1 MADAAWLDEAKKN
14 SGFLIF
20 LGVMTIIFGVLAV
33 GAPLMTGI
41 AVAVMVGFL
50 LLFMGVARIVHAL
63 KSGQWGTGIWGTV
76 IGLLAVGAGLM
87 TIFRPMVGLMSLTL
101 FLAAYFFIDGVC
113 EIIAAFKI
121 KPDQGWGWL
130 LFNGIVAVLL
140 GVMIWRQWPVSG
152 AWAIGILVGVH
163 ILMTGWSMVILGTG
177 ARRFA
182 GAIEDAVGETVD
194 KADDVLDRAVD
205 AVDDAVDK
213 ADDVVD
219 DVVDRA
225 EDVVDG
231 VVDKAKDVAEATGDA
246 VGNVVGK
253 AKDLVD
259 RDKD

>member
-1 MADAAWLDEAKKN
+1 MTESTWLDEAKKN

-20 LGVMTIIFGVLAV
+20 LGIVTVIFGILAV

-50 LLFMGVARIVHAL
+50 LLFMGIARVVHAL

-76 IGLLAVGAGLM
+76 VGLLAAIAGLM

-113 EIIAAFKI
+113 EIIAAFKV

-130 LFNGIVAVLL
+130 LFNGIIAVVL

-163 ILMTGWSMVILGTG
+163 ILMTGWSMIILGTG
-177 ARRFA
+177 ARKVA
-182 GAIEDAVGETVD
+182 GAIEDAVG
-194 KADDVLDRAVD
+194 
-205 AVDDAVDK
+205 DAVDK

-219 DVVDRA
+219 KAVDVADNVVDKADDMVDRAMDKA

-231 VVDKAKDVAEATGDA
+231 AVDTAKDVAEATGDA
-246 VGNVVGK
+246 VGGVVDK
-253 AKDLVD
+253 AKDFVD
-259 RDKD
+259 RDKE

>member
-1 MADAAWLDEAKKN
+1 MAEGTWLDEAKKN

-33 GAPLMTGI
+33 GAPLITGI
-41 AVAVMVGFL
+41 TVAVMVGFL
-50 LLFMGVARIVHAL
+50 LLFMGVARIVHAF
-63 KSGQWGTGIWGTV
+63 KSGQWGTGIWGTI
-76 IGLLAVGAGLM
+76 IGLLAVIAGLM

-101 FLAAYFFIDGVC
+101 FLAAYFFVDGVC

-130 LFNGIVAVLL
+130 LFNGIIAVLL
-140 GVMIWRQWPVSG
+140 GAMIWRQWPVSG
-152 AWAIGILVGVH
+152 AWAIGILVGIH
-163 ILMTGWSMVILGTG
+163 ILMTGWSMIILGTG
-177 ARRFA
+177 ARKFA
-182 GAIEDAVGETVD
+182 GAIEDAVG
-194 KADDVLDRAVD
+194 
-205 AVDDAVDK
+205 DAVDK

-219 DVVDRA
+219 DVMDKA

-246 VGNVVGK
+246 VGEVVDK

-259 RDKD
+259 GDKN

>member
-1 MADAAWLDEAKKN
+1 MTDATWLEEAKKN

-41 AVAVMVGFL
+41 AVAVMVGCL
-50 LLFMGVARIVHAL
+50 LLFMGIARIVHAL

-76 IGLLAVGAGLM
+76 IGLLAVVAGLM

-101 FLAAYFFIDGVC
+101 FLAAYFFIDGIC

-121 KPDQGWGWL
+121 KPDQGWGWM
-130 LFNGIVAVLL
+130 LFNGIIAVLL

-163 ILMTGWSMVILGTG
+163 ILISGWSMVILGAG

-182 GAIEDAVGETVD
+182 GAIEGAVGDTVD
-194 KADDVLDRAVD
+194 KADNVLDKTVD
-205 AVDDAVDK
+205 AVDHAVDK

-219 DVVDRA
+219 EVMDKA
-225 EDVVDG
+225 EDVVDS
-231 VVDKAKDVAEATGDA
+231 VVDKAKD
-246 VGNVVGK
+246 
-253 AKDLVD
+253 LVD
-259 RDKD
+259 GDKS

>member
-1 MADAAWLDEAKKN
+1 MADGTWLDEAKKN

-50 LLFMGVARIVHAL
+50 LLFMGIARIVHAL

-76 IGLLAVGAGLM
+76 VGLLAVLAGLM

-101 FLAAYFFIDGVC
+101 FLAAYFLIDGVC

-121 KPDQGWGWL
+121 KPDQGWGWM

-140 GVMIWRQWPVSG
+140 AVMIWRQWPVSG

-219 DVVDRA
+219 DVMDRA

-231 VVDKAKDVAEATGDA
+231 VVDKAKD
-246 VGNVVGK
+246 
-253 AKDLVD
+253 LVD

>member
-1 MADAAWLDEAKKN
+1 MTDGTWLDEAKKN

-33 GAPLMTGI
+33 GAPLITGI
-41 AVAVMVGFL
+41 TVAVMVGFL
-50 LLFMGVARIVHAL
+50 LLFMGIARIVHAF
-63 KSGQWGTGIWGTV
+63 KSGQWGTGIWGTI
-76 IGLLAVGAGLM
+76 IGLLAVIAGLM
-87 TIFRPMVGLMSLTL
+87 TIFRPMAGLMSLTL
-101 FLAAYFFIDGVC
+101 FLAAYFLVDGVC

-130 LFNGIVAVLL
+130 LFNGIIAVLL
-140 GVMIWRQWPVSG
+140 GAMIWRQWPVSG

-163 ILMTGWSMVILGTG
+163 ILMSGWSMVILGTG

-182 GAIEDAVGETVD
+182 GAIEDAVGDTVD
-194 KADDVLDRAVD
+194 KADSVVDRAVD

-213 ADDVVD
+213 ADDMVD
-219 DVVDRA
+219 DVMDKA
-225 EDVVDG
+225 EDVVDS
-231 VVDKAKDVAEATGDA
+231 VVDKAKDAAEATGDA
-246 VGNVVGK
+246 VGDVVEK

>member
-1 MADAAWLDEAKKN
+1 MAEATWLDEAKKN

-41 AVAVMVGFL
+41 AVAVMVGCL
-50 LLFMGVARIVHAL
+50 LLFMGIARIVHAL

-76 IGLLAVGAGLM
+76 IGLLAVVAGLM

-101 FLAAYFFIDGVC
+101 FLAAYFFVDGVC

-163 ILMTGWSMVILGTG
+163 ILMSGWSMVILGTG

-182 GAIEDAVGETVD
+182 GAIEEAVGDTVD

-219 DVVDRA
+219 DVMDKA

-231 VVDKAKDVAEATGDA
+231 VVE
-246 VGNVVGK
+246 K

-259 RDKD
+259 GDKD

>member
-1 MADAAWLDEAKKN
+1 MAEATWLDEAKKN

-20 LGVMTIIFGVLAV
+20 LGIVTVIFGVLAV

-41 AVAVMVGFL
+41 AVAVLVGFL
-50 LLFMGVARIVHAL
+50 LLFMGIARIVHAL
-63 KSGQWGTGIWGTV
+63 KSGQWGTGIWGTI
-76 IGLLAVGAGLM
+76 IGLLAVIAGLM

-101 FLAAYFFIDGVC
+101 FLAAYFFVDGIC
-113 EIIAAFKI
+113 EIIAAFKV

-130 LFNGIVAVLL
+130 LFNGVVAVLL

-152 AWAIGILVGVH
+152 AWAIGILVGIH
-163 ILMTGWSMVILGTG
+163 ILITGWSMIVLGTG
-177 ARRFA
+177 ARRVA
-182 GAIEDAVGETVD
+182 GTIENAVGG
-194 KADDVLDRAVD
+194 
-205 AVDDAVDK
+205 AVDK

-219 DVVDRA
+219 RAVDVVDDAVDKAEDMVEDAMDKA

-246 VGNVVGK
+246 VGGVVDK